1 VGRGP
6 KDGGGGQEEEEE
18 GCYIEFIKRAI
29 TVSVPVKGAFNFS
42 DVSIAFMYI
51 QFCEIQLI
59 RDCRKQARDRERER
73 ERERERGR
81 GRGRGRGRE
90 MFT

>member
-1 VGRGP
+1 V
-6 KDGGGGQEEEEE
+6 GGGQEEEEEAEKEE

-59 RDCRKQARDRERER
+59 RDCRKQARDREEGREVER
-73 ERERERGR
+73 ERERERWG
-81 GRGRGRGRE
+81 E